1 MLQAIQAWDEAALVF
16 IREHIVIDKLTPLVT
31 FITNLDE
38 MGAVWIAI
46 AILLLLFK
54 RTRVAGIDMILA
66 LAVTFVLNDFVFKPL
81 VLRPR
86 PWVAIE
92 GFESLIKHPSGT
104 SFPSGHSVTS
114 FACAT
119 AMTRDLGKKAG
130 WIFIL
135 AALIALSRP
144 YLGVHFITDI
154 LAGALIGTLG
164 AALVVWVRHK
174 VLPLEK
180 RWNHE

>member
-46 AILLLLFK
+46 AIVLLLFK

-92 GFESLIKHPSGT
+92 GFASLIKHPSGT

-164 AALVVWVRHK
+164 AALVVWVRRK